1 MVPFQHQL
9 IYSGQRSDQSYYFS
23 TSGCHVFTL
32 CNSSAIFFFITL
44 FCFYQHPSRLLS
56 HGPKETQSLIHTCSS
71 PPPTVQNCEVF
82 IYIPVTKLKKS
93 KEDCIYKRDRKSK
106 NIAIPVRM
114 MAYFAFSLW
123 ASFLLLLFFPPNYIL
138 SVDNFAQFEVGCRK
152 LARTGEK
159 KQEGGKK
166 KFDHDS
172 IMLVGLLICLSS
184 PSLCITLK

>member
-1 MVPFQHQL
+1 MGV
-9 IYSGQRSDQSYYFS
+9 
-23 TSGCHVFTL
+23 TSLLYATL
-32 CNSSAIFFFITL
+32 LIFFYFTL

-56 HGPKETQSLIHTCSS
+56 HGPKATQSLMHACSS

-82 IYIPVTKLKKS
+82 IYIPVTKLKKKS
-93 KEDCIYKRDRKSK
+93 KEDCIYKRERKSK

-123 ASFLLLLFFPPNYIL
+123 ASFLLLLLFFPQLYF
-138 SVDNFAQFEVGCRK
+138 VCGQFCTISSRLQKVGKDRK
-152 LARTGEK
+152 K
-159 KQEGGKK
+159 KKNRKEKK

-172 IMLVGLLICLSS
+172 IMLMGLLINLSS